1 MPARSR
7 CWTASSC
14 WYSSVLELRG
24 VSFRYP
30 GAGTAA
36 LHGIDLHLQAGEC
49 LGLLGGNGA
58 GKTTLLS
65 LLSGTLALQQGEIR
79 WNGPRS
85 LGLVP
90 QQLAFYAELKVREN
104 LTLFA
109 DLYRLRG
116 SERQRRMALSIA
128 SAGLEDL
135 LPRRAGRLSGG
146 EQRRL
151 NFAIGL
157 LQPARLYLFDE
168 ATVGVD
174 ASSRQLL
181 LDAVEQLTAEGHGV
195 IYTSHY
201 LDEVERVAQRILL
214 LHEGRARLDLDKRQL
229 LDAGHGLLLEWP
241 EQVPPGLD
249 TLLGQLQLSAER
261 LPSGGLRIANLDA
274 QQLLAITAFASEQPT
289 LPSLLR
295 FGRPSL
301 EQLYLSLNGGR
312 L

>member
-1 MPARSR
+1 M
-7 CWTASSC
+7 
-14 WYSSVLELRG
+14 LEL
-24 VSFRYP
+24 SHLSHRYP
-30 GAGTAA
+30 GADTPA
-36 LHGIDLHLQAGEC
+36 LQGIDLQLQAGQC
-49 LGLLGGNGA
+49 LGLLGSNGA

-65 LLSGTLALQQGEIR
+65 LLAGVLPLQQGEIR
-79 WNGPRS
+79 WDGERS

-104 LTLFA
+104 LELFA

-116 SERQRRMALSIA
+116 AERARRLELCIASTALESKLQRRAA
-128 SAGLEDL
+128 
-135 LPRRAGRLSGG
+135 RLSGG

-174 ASSRQLL
+174 AASRQLL
-181 LDAVEQLTAEGHGV
+181 LGAVERLTGEGHGV

-201 LDEVERVAQRILL
+201 LDEIERVAQRIVL
-214 LHEGRARLDLDKRQL
+214 LHEGRVRLDLDSRQL
-229 LDAGHGLLLEWP
+229 LGDSHGLLLEWQGEEP
-241 EQVPPGLD
+241 AGLRE
-249 TLLGQLQLSAER
+249 LLSKLHLSAET
-261 LPSGGLRIANLDA
+261 LPGGLRIAALDGP
-274 QQLLAITAFASEQPT
+274 QLLEITRFLAERPE
-289 LPSLLR
+289 LPHLLR

-301 EQLYLSLNGGR
+301 EQLYLRLNGGR

>member
-1 MPARSR
+1 M
-7 CWTASSC
+7 
-14 WYSSVLELRG
+14 LEL
-24 VSFRYP
+24 SQITHRYP
-30 GAGTAA
+30 GAETPA
-36 LHGIDLHLQAGEC
+36 LQGIDLQLQAGQC
-49 LGLLGGNGA
+49 LGLLGSNGA

-65 LLSGTLALQQGEIR
+65 LLAGVLPLQQGEIR
-79 WNGPRS
+79 WSGERS

-104 LTLFA
+104 LELFA

-116 SERQRRMALSIA
+116 AERARRLELCLASTALE
-128 SAGLEDL
+128 GKLQ
-135 LPRRAGRLSGG
+135 RRAGRLSGG

-174 ASSRQLL
+174 AASRQLL
-181 LDAVEQLTAEGHGV
+181 LGAVERLTAEGHGV

-201 LDEVERVAQRILL
+201 LDEIERVAQRIVL
-214 LHEGRARLDLDKRQL
+214 LHEGRVRLDLDSRQL
-229 LDAGHGLLLEWP
+229 LGDDHGLLLEWQDEEP
-241 EQVPPGLD
+241 AGLRE
-249 TLLGQLQLSAER
+249 LLAKLHLSAEA
-261 LPSGGLRIANLDA
+261 LPNGLRIPSLDGP
-274 QQLLAITAFASEQPT
+274 QLLEITRFLADRPE
-289 LPSLLR
+289 LPHLLR

-301 EQLYLSLNGGR
+301 EQLYLRLNGGR

>member
-1 MPARSR
+1 M
-7 CWTASSC
+7 
-14 WYSSVLELRG
+14 LELKNLHY
-24 VSFRYP
+24 RYP
-30 GAGTAA
+30 GAERAA
-36 LHGIDLHLQAGEC
+36 LQGIDLRLHAGQC
-49 LGLLGGNGA
+49 LGLLGSNGA
-58 GKTTLLS
+58 GKTTLLG
-65 LLSGTLALQQGEIR
+65 LLAGVLPLQQGEIR
-79 WNGPRS
+79 WHAPRS

-90 QQLAFYAELKVREN
+90 QQLAFYAGLKVGEN
-104 LTLFA
+104 LELFA

-116 SERQRRMALSIA
+116 AERRRRLELCIAACALGDKLQCRA
-128 SAGLEDL
+128 SQ
-135 LPRRAGRLSGG
+135 LSGG

-174 ASSRQLL
+174 ADSRRLL
-181 LDAVEQLTAEGHGV
+181 LDAVGQLGAEGHGV

-214 LHEGRARLDLDKRQL
+214 LHEGQVRLDLDTRQL
-229 LDAGHGLLLEWP
+229 LAGEHGLLLEWP
-241 EQVPPGLD
+241 GSPPAGLAPLLASLGLD
-249 TLLGQLQLSAER
+249 AEWQAN
-261 LPSGGLRIANLDA
+261 GLRIASLEA
-274 QQLLAITAFASEQPT
+274 GQLGAIVAFIERQAP

-301 EQLYLSLNGGR
+301 EQLYLSLNRGR

>member
-1 MPARSR
+1 M
-7 CWTASSC
+7 
-14 WYSSVLELRG
+14 LELNNI
-24 VSFRYP
+24 VHRYP
-30 GAGTAA
+30 GADTPA
-36 LHGIDLHLQAGEC
+36 LQGIDLQMQAGQC
-49 LGLLGGNGA
+49 LGLLGSNGA

-65 LLSGTLALQQGEIR
+65 LLAGVLPLQQGEIR
-79 WNGPRS
+79 WDGERS

-104 LTLFA
+104 LELFA

-116 SERQRRMALSIA
+116 AERARRLELCIASTNLEDKLQRRAA
-128 SAGLEDL
+128 
-135 LPRRAGRLSGG
+135 RLSGG

-174 ASSRQLL
+174 AASRQLL
-181 LDAVEQLTAEGHGV
+181 LGAVERLTSEGHGV

-201 LDEVERVAQRILL
+201 LDEIERVAQRIVL
-214 LHEGRARLDLDKRQL
+214 LHEGRVRLDLDSRQL
-229 LDAGHGLLLEWP
+229 LGDSHGLLLEWQGEEP
-241 EQVPPGLD
+241 AGLRE
-249 TLLGQLQLSAER
+249 LLDKLHLSMEA
-261 LPSGGLRIANLDA
+261 LPGGLRIPALDGP
-274 QQLLAITAFASEQPT
+274 QLLEITRFLAERPE
-289 LPSLLR
+289 LPHLLR

-301 EQLYLSLNGGR
+301 EQLYLRLNGGR

>member
-1 MPARSR
+1 M
-7 CWTASSC
+7 
-14 WYSSVLELRG
+14 LELRNI
-24 VSFRYP
+24 VHRYP
-30 GAGTAA
+30 GADAPA
-36 LHGIDLHLQAGEC
+36 LQGIDLQLAAGQC
-49 LGLLGGNGA
+49 LGLLGSNGA

-65 LLSGTLALQQGEIR
+65 LLAGVLPLQQGEIR
-79 WNGPRS
+79 WSGERS

-104 LTLFA
+104 LELFA

-116 SERQRRMALSIA
+116 AERARRLELCIA
-128 SAGLEDL
+128 SAALESKL
-135 LPRRAGRLSGG
+135 QRRAGRLSGG

-174 ASSRQLL
+174 AASRQLL
-181 LDAVEQLTAEGHGV
+181 LGAVEQLTDAGHAV

-201 LDEVERVAQRILL
+201 LDEIERVAQRIVL
-214 LHEGRARLDLDKRQL
+214 LHEGRVRLDLDRHQL
-229 LDAGHGLLLEWP
+229 LGDDHGLLLEWQHEEP
-241 EQVPPGLD
+241 AGLRE
-249 TLLGQLQLSAER
+249 LLAGLHLHAEA
-261 LPSGGLRIANLDA
+261 LPGGLRIAALDGA
-274 QQLLAITAFASEQPT
+274 QLLAITRFLADCAE
-289 LPSLLR
+289 LPHLLR

-301 EQLYLSLNGGR
+301 EQLYLRLNGGR

>member
-1 MPARSR
+1 MLP
-7 CWTASSC
+7 
-14 WYSSVLELRG
+14 
-24 VSFRYP
+24 
-30 GAGTAA
+30 
-36 LHGIDLHLQAGEC
+36 
-49 LGLLGGNGA
+49 
-58 GKTTLLS
+58 
-65 LLSGTLALQQGEIR
+65 LQQGEIR
-79 WNGPRS
+79 WDGERS

-104 LTLFA
+104 LELFA

-116 SERQRRMALSIA
+116 AERARRLELCIA
-128 SAGLEDL
+128 STSLESKL
-135 LPRRAGRLSGG
+135 QRRAGRLSGG

-174 ASSRQLL
+174 ASSRQRLL
-181 LDAVEQLTAEGHGV
+181 GAVEQLTAEGHAV

-214 LHEGRARLDLDKRQL
+214 LHQGHVRLDLDSRQL
-229 LDAGHGLLLEWP
+229 LGDDHGLLLEWQGEEP
-241 EQVPPGLD
+241 AGLRE
-249 TLLGQLQLSAER
+249 LLGKLHLNAEA
-261 LPSGGLRIANLDA
+261 LPGGLRIASLDGP
-274 QQLLAITAFASEQPT
+274 QLLEITRFLAERPE
-289 LPSLLR
+289 LPHLLR

-301 EQLYLSLNGGR
+301 EQLYLRLNGGR

>member
-1 MPARSR
+1 M
-7 CWTASSC
+7 
-14 WYSSVLELRG
+14 LELRNI
-24 VSFRYP
+24 VHRYP
-30 GAGTAA
+30 GADAPA
-36 LHGIDLHLQAGEC
+36 LQGIDLQLAAGQC
-49 LGLLGGNGA
+49 LGLLGSNGA

-65 LLSGTLALQQGEIR
+65 LLAGVLPLQQGEIR
-79 WNGPRS
+79 WSGERS

-104 LTLFA
+104 LELFA

-116 SERQRRMALSIA
+116 TERARRLELCIA
-128 SAGLEDL
+128 SAALESKL
-135 LPRRAGRLSGG
+135 QRRAGRLSGG

-174 ASSRQLL
+174 AASRQLL
-181 LDAVEQLTAEGHGV
+181 LGAVERLTDAGHAV

-201 LDEVERVAQRILL
+201 LDEIERVAQRIVL
-214 LHEGRARLDLDKRQL
+214 LHEGRVRLDLDRHQL
-229 LDAGHGLLLEWP
+229 LGDDHGLLLEWQHEEP
-241 EQVPPGLD
+241 AGLRE
-249 TLLGQLQLSAER
+249 LLAGLHLHAEA
-261 LPSGGLRIANLDA
+261 LPGGLRIAALDGA
-274 QQLLAITAFASEQPT
+274 QLLAITRFLADGAE
-289 LPSLLR
+289 LPHLLR

-301 EQLYLSLNGGR
+301 EQLYLRLNGGR

>member
-1 MPARSR
+1 M
-7 CWTASSC
+7 ASSC
-14 WYSSVLELRG
+14 WCWSVLEL
-24 VSFRYP
+24 SNIAHRYP
-30 GAGTAA
+30 GATTPA
-36 LHGIDLHLQAGEC
+36 LQGIDLQLQAGQC
-49 LGLLGGNGA
+49 LGLLGSNGA

-65 LLSGTLALQQGEIR
+65 LLAGVLPLQQGEIR
-79 WNGPRS
+79 WDGERS

-104 LTLFA
+104 LELFA

-116 SERQRRMALSIA
+116 AERARRLELCIA
-128 SAGLEDL
+128 STSLEDKL
-135 LPRRAGRLSGG
+135 SRRAARLSGG

-174 ASSRQLL
+174 AASRQLL
-181 LDAVEQLTAEGHGV
+181 LAAVERLTAEGHGV

-201 LDEVERVAQRILL
+201 LDEIERVAQRILL
-214 LHEGRARLDLDKRQL
+214 LHEGRVRLDLDSRQL
-229 LDAGHGLLLEWP
+229 LDDGHGLLLEWQGEEP
-241 EQVPPGLD
+241 AGLGE
-249 TLLGQLQLSAER
+249 LLSKLHLASEA
-261 LPSGGLRIANLDA
+261 LPNGLRIPSLDGP
-274 QQLLAITAFASEQPT
+274 QLLEITRFLAERPE
-289 LPSLLR
+289 LPRLLR

-301 EQLYLSLNGGR
+301 EQLYLRLNGGR

>member
-1 MPARSR
+1 M
-7 CWTASSC
+7 
-14 WYSSVLELRG
+14 LELRG
-24 VSFRYP
+24 VGFRYP
-30 GAGTAA
+30 GAETPA
-36 LHGIDLHLQAGEC
+36 LHSIDLHLQEGQC

-65 LLSGTLALQQGEIR
+65 LLSDTLVLQRGEIR

-90 QQLAFYAELKVREN
+90 QQLAFYAELTVAEN
-104 LTLFA
+104 LALFA
-109 DLYRLRG
+109 DIYRLRG
-116 SERQRRMALSIA
+116 AQRRQRLELCIA
-128 SAGLEDL
+128 SAALQDK
-135 LPRRAGRLSGG
+135 LPRRAARLSGG

-174 ASSRQLL
+174 AGSRQLL
-181 LDAVEQLTAEGHGV
+181 LDAVEQLAAEGHGV

-201 LDEVERVAQRILL
+201 LDEVERVAGRILL
-214 LHEGRARLDLDKRQL
+214 LHEGHVRLDVDKQHL
-229 LDAGHGLLLEWP
+229 LDAGHGLQLEWP
-241 EQVPPGLD
+241 EGIPSGLQA
-249 TLLGQLQLSAER
+249 LLEHLQLRAEA
-261 LPSGGLRIANLDA
+261 LPNGLRIARLES
-274 QQLLAITAFASEQPT
+274 QHLLTITQFIAAQPT
-289 LPSLLR
+289 PPSLLR

>member
-1 MPARSR
+1 M
-7 CWTASSC
+7 
-14 WYSSVLELRG
+14 LELTNITH
-24 VSFRYP
+24 RYP
-30 GAGTAA
+30 GAETPA
-36 LHGIDLHLQAGEC
+36 LQGIDLQLQAGQC
-49 LGLLGGNGA
+49 LGLLGSNGA

-65 LLSGTLALQQGEIR
+65 LLSGVLALQQGELH
-79 WNGPRS
+79 WQGQPR

-104 LTLFA
+104 LELFA

-116 SERQRRMALSIA
+116 AERARRLELCIA
-128 SAGLEDL
+128 STSLESKL
-135 LPRRAGRLSGG
+135 QRRAGRLSGG

-174 ASSRQLL
+174 ASSRQRLL
-181 LDAVEQLTAEGHGV
+181 GAVEQLTAEGHAV

-214 LHEGRARLDLDKRQL
+214 LHQGHVRLDLDSRQL
-229 LDAGHGLLLEWP
+229 LGDDHGLLLEWQGEEP
-241 EQVPPGLD
+241 AGLRE
-249 TLLGQLQLSAER
+249 LLGKLHLNAEA
-261 LPSGGLRIANLDA
+261 LPGGLRIASLDGP
-274 QQLLAITAFASEQPT
+274 QLLEITRFLAERPE
-289 LPSLLR
+289 LPHLLR

-301 EQLYLSLNGGR
+301 EQLYLRLNGGR